1 MSMISPEAYVI
12 GLKDADYETLIE
24 ERSDLIDLIQG
35 FEEKEKAG
43 DRSGGEWGIMPS
55 PDVQYQVNLQYLSE
69 LCKFMAEKYNKEFV
83 WGENE

>member
-24 ERSDLIDLIQG
+24 ERNELIDFIRE

-43 DRSGGEWGIMPS
+43 DRSVTEWMMMPS
-55 PDVQYQVNLQYLSE
+55 PEVQYHLNLQYLSE

-83 WGENE
+83 WGKNE